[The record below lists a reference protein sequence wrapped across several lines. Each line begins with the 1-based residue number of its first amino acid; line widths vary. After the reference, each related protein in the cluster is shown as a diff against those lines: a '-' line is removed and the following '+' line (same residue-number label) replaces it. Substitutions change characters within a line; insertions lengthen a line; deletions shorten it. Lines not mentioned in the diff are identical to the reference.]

1 MSAGR
6 TRNRL
11 LRQLAKSD
19 PDVYARVFDDL
30 EPVSLNRR
38 AQLGAAHE
46 RAEWAYFLES
56 GIVSLVGATSS
67 GHSVEVAFVGNEGVA
82 GIPDVLGARSM
93 PYSLIVQLPGLAYR
107 LPTSVAREH
116 VFSCTALHELLMAHA
131 QFLIHQL
138 TQSAICNRFHTAV
151 QRLSRWLLLTA
162 DRAGT
167 DRLELTHE
175 FVAQMV
181 GAPRSAVTQA
191 ASVLRNRGMINYERG
206 LIIIRNSKSLHKTA
220 CECFDAVSSI
230 VDGNGNVAP
239 GFNSH
244 RVPAARRR
252 TKSGS
257 RQLR

>member
-1 MSAGR
+1 MPAER
-6 TRNRL
+6 PRNRL
-11 LRQLAKSD
+11 LRQLAKSA
-19 PDVYARVFDDL
+19 PDVYTRVFATL
-30 EPVSLNRR
+30 EPVSLHRR
-38 AQLGAAHE
+38 VRLGAAHE

-116 VFSCTALHELLMAHA
+116 VFSCTALHGLLMAHS
-131 QFLIHQL
+131 QLLIHQL
-138 TQSAICNRFHTAV
+138 TQSAICNRFHSAV

-162 DRAGT
+162 ERAGT

-191 ASVLRNRGMINYERG
+191 AAVLRNRGVIDYERG
-206 LIIIRNSKSLHKTA
+206 LIIIRSPTRLRKAA

-230 VDGNGNVAP
+230 IDGNSTVPRFTSP
-239 GFNSH
+239 G
-244 RVPAARRR
+244 VPAR
-252 TKSGS
+252 S
-257 RQLR
+257 R

>member
-1 MSAGR
+1 MPAER
-6 TRNRL
+6 PRNRL
-11 LRQLAKSD
+11 LRQLAKSA
-19 PDVYARVFDDL
+19 PDVYARVFDTL
-30 EPVSLNRR
+30 EPVSLHRR
-38 AQLGAAHE
+38 ARLGAPHE

-56 GIVSLVGATSS
+56 GIVSLIGATSS

-116 VFSCTALHELLMAHA
+116 VFSCTALHGLLMAHS
-131 QFLIHQL
+131 QFLIYQL
-138 TQSAICNRFHTAV
+138 TQSAICNRFHSAV

-162 DRAGT
+162 ERAGT

-191 ASVLRNRGMINYERG
+191 AAVLRNRGVIDYERG
-206 LIIIRNSKSLHKTA
+206 LIIIRSPKRLRKAA

-230 VDGNGNVAP
+230 IDGNGTVPRLTSP
-239 GFNSH
+239 G
-244 RVPAARRR
+244 VPAR
-252 TKSGS
+252 S
-257 RQLR
+257 R